1 MSKIEQN
8 KAKKKRAILLA
19 AQNVF
24 LSEGYLPASM
34 DKIAI
39 EAQVTKQTVYRYY
52 SSKSDL
58 FKAML
63 EQMGENS
70 EVDFLDHLQLP
81 DTEEALYQFARGF
94 IQAHLS
100 DDHLATFRLLVAEG
114 GKAPEMTRSFCAVGP
129 DDTDVKLTE
138 FFAERLGMNNA
149 ETTVQLW
156 TAMLLAHRAAV
167 LIGMEKPTE
176 QQIDQHAKDATA
188 FLLAAISGH

>member
-24 LSEGYLPASM
+24 LSEGYLLASM
-34 DKIAI
+34 DKIAV

>member
-24 LSEGYLPASM
+24 LSEGYLLASM

-58 FKAML
+58 FKATL
-63 EQMGENS
+63 EQMGERS
-70 EVDFLDHLQLP
+70 EMAFLAHLQLP

-114 GKAPEMTRSFCAVGP
+114 GKAPEMTRSFRAVGP

-138 FFAERLGMNNA
+138 FFTERLGISNA
-149 ETTVQLW
+149 ETTLQLW

-167 LIGMEKPTE
+167 LIGMDKPTE

-188 FLLAAISGH
+188 FLLAATPSH